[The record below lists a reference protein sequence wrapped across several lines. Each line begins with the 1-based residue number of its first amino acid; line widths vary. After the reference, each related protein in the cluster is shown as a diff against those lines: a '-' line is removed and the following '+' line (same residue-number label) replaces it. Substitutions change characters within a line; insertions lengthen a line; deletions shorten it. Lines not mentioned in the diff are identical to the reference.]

1 MTEGHANRKDDYK
14 YSRLSGSSM
23 SGDTIQSMPC
33 EERDKLMELVL
44 VAMKA
49 RHDARQALIGRDGE
63 ALRRAHKLADEAN
76 LNYQDCREALEAH
89 VRAHGC
95 GGDALNKLPTH
106 D

>member
-1 MTEGHANRKDDYK
+1 
-14 YSRLSGSSM
+14 
-23 SGDTIQSMPC
+23 MPC

-49 RHDARQALIGRDGE
+49 RRKARQAMLGREGE

-89 VRAHGC
+89 VRTHGC
-95 GGDALNKLPTH
+95 AGEN
-106 D
+106 

>member
-1 MTEGHANRKDDYK
+1 
-14 YSRLSGSSM
+14 
-23 SGDTIQSMPC
+23 MPC

-49 RHDARQALIGRDGE
+49 RRDARQALIGREGK

-76 LNYQDCREALEAH
+76 LNYQDSREALEVH
-89 VRAHGC
+89 IRAHGC
-95 GGDALNKLPTH
+95 AGDAIDKSATH

>member
-1 MTEGHANRKDDYK
+1 
-14 YSRLSGSSM
+14 
-23 SGDTIQSMPC
+23 MPC

-49 RHDARQALIGRDGE
+49 RRKARQAMLGREGE

-89 VRAHGC
+89 VRAHEC
-95 GGDALNKLPTH
+95 AGDSLDKLATH
-106 D
+106 L